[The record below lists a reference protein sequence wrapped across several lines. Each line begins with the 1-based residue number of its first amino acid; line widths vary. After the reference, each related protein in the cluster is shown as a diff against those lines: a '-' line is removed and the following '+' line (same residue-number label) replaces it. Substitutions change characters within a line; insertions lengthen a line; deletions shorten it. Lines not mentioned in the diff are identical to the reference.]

1 MMMQEEMMQELMT
14 EMKSEKG
21 KEISKTGGLAVGS
34 LFLTT
39 AVLLGGADLLAI
51 ATLWCR

>member
-1 MMMQEEMMQELMT
+1 MMLQEEMMQEPMT
-14 EMKSEKG
+14 EMNTYTG
-21 KEISKTGGLAVGS
+21 KEMSKTRGLAVGS
-34 LFLTT
+34 LFLPT